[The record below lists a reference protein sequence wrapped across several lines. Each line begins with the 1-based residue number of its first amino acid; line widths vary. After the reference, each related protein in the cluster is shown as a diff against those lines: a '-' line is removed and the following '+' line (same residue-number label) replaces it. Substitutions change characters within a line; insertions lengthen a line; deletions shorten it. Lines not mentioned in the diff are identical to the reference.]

1 MILHPDLY
9 LRRSMKRILKYL
21 HPETIF
27 FLGDKFDGGR
37 EWGTPQTL
45 SPEDRFNA
53 YGDDF

>member
-1 MILHPDLY
+1 
-9 LRRSMKRILKYL
+9 MKRILKYL